1 MIWTCQPAP
10 CHSRL
15 MRELRACRLQMLP
28 FAGISGFRVV
38 ARNDSGGDYSQS
50 PCTRYELQMDTGGG
64 NVLFPG
70 FRVAIYLYYF
80 SCSIAISGMFKTVL
94 KKVFTSSAFF
104 T

>member
-38 ARNDSGGDYSQS
+38 VRNDSGGDYSQS
-50 PCTRYELQMDTGGG
+50 PCTRYELQMGTGGEMFYSQDS
-64 NVLFPG
+64 VS
-70 FRVAIYLYYF
+70 RY
-80 SCSIAISGMFKTVL
+80 ISTI
-94 KKVFTSSAFF
+94 SAVR
-104 T
+104 